1 MNNVI
6 LLGTASGV
14 GKSTLASG
22 ICRYIK
28 KKKNLKVAPFKAL
41 NISLNSY
48 VTKEGEEMGRAQ
60 VVQASACGI
69 EPRAIMNPLLLKPCG
84 NNKTQ
89 IILNGKVHSNMN
101 SYKYKEMCEF
111 FRHEVKKSYENI
123 SKQFDF
129 IVLEGSGSCA
139 EINLKDTDIA
149 NTYMAKSVNAPI
161 ILVSDIDRGGVFAS
175 VLGTIMLL
183 DEDERKLLGGVIINK
198 FRGDKEK
205 FIPAIKQ
212 LEDLIKVKVLGV
224 MPYFNLDIE
233 DEDGVS
239 DKIKNKNVQNNNLD
253 IAVIRLKHM
262 SNFTDFNSF
271 NRVSGVSIR
280 YVKTLEELK
289 NPDIIILPGTKNT
302 LSDLRELKSNGLFEE
317 IKNLVNNDKVI
328 LFGICGGYQ
337 MLGKDIKDPLEIEGD
352 IKGEEGFNLLG
363 LSTEFNE
370 LKTLKHTEGYIVSK
384 QDFMKKSIRKKI
396 KGYEIHNGESEI
408 LDDKNIFIEDDDKN
422 ILGISNEKGNVYGT
436 YIHGLF
442 DSTEFLNS
450 LVETFKE
457 KFNKDLL
464 ITEENKNLSYDE
476 YKEKQYDELLK
487 IMEKNLDIEALDK
500 ILGFE

>member
-22 ICRYIK
+22 ICRYL

-48 VTKEGEEMGRAQ
+48 VTKDGDEMGRAQ
-60 VVQASACGI
+60 VVQAKACGI
-69 EPRAIMNPLLLKPCG
+69 EPKAIMNPLLLKPCG

-89 IILNGKVHSNMN
+89 IILNGKVHSNMD
-101 SYKYKEMCEF
+101 SYKYKEMCDF
-111 FRHEVKKSYENI
+111 FREEVKKSYKKI
-123 SKQFDF
+123 SKEFDF

-139 EINLKDTDIA
+139 EINLKNTDIA
-149 NTYMAKSVNAPI
+149 NTYMAKSVESPI

-183 DEDERKLLGGVIINK
+183 DEDERKLLRGVIINK
-198 FRGDKEK
+198 FRGDKNK
-205 FIPAIKQ
+205 FKPAIKQ
-212 LEDLIKVKVLGV
+212 LEDLIGVKVLGV

-239 DKIKNKNVQNNNLD
+239 DKIKNKKFKDNNLD

-271 NRVSGVSIR
+271 NRISGISVR
-280 YVKTLEELK
+280 YVETLDELK
-289 NPDIIILPGTKNT
+289 NPNIIILPGTKST
-302 LSDLRELKSNGLFEE
+302 LTDLKELKDNGLFKR
-317 IKNLVNNDKVI
+317 IKNLANENKVI

-337 MLGKDIKDPLEIEGD
+337 MLGKDIKDPLGIEGD
-352 IKGEEGFNLLG
+352 IKEEEGFDLLG
-363 LSTEFNE
+363 LSTKFNE
-370 LKTLKHTEGYIVSK
+370 VKTLKHTKGVVVSNHN
-384 QDFMKKSIRKKI
+384 FMKNSLEKEVI
-396 KGYEIHNGESEI
+396 GYEIHNGESKI
-408 LDDKNIFIEDDDKN
+408 LDYKNIFIEDENKN
-422 ILGISNEKGNVYGT
+422 VLGLSNESGNVYGT
-436 YIHGLF
+436 YIHGIF

-450 LVETFKE
+450 LVETFRE
-457 KFNKDLL
+457 KFNKNLL
-464 ITEENKNLSYDE
+464 ITDENKNLSYDE
-476 YKEKQYDELLK
+476 YREKQYDELLK
-487 IMEKNLDIEALDK
+487 LMEENIDMKELDK
-500 ILGFE
+500 ILGLE

>member
-22 ICRYIK
+22 ICRYL

-48 VTKEGEEMGRAQ
+48 VTKEGDEMGRAQ
-60 VVQASACGI
+60 VVQARACGI
-69 EPRAIMNPLLLKPCG
+69 EPKAIMNPLLLKPCG

-89 IILNGKVHSNMN
+89 IILNGKVHSNMD

-111 FRHEVKKSYENI
+111 FRGEVKKSYEKI
-123 SKQFDF
+123 SKEFDF

-149 NTYMAKSVNAPI
+149 NTYMAKSVESPI

-183 DEDERKLLGGVIINK
+183 DEEERKLLGGVVINK
-198 FRGDKEK
+198 FRGDKTK
-205 FIPAIKQ
+205 FKPAIKQ
-212 LEDLIKVKVLGV
+212 LEDLIGIKVLGV

-239 DKIKNKNVQNNNLD
+239 DKIKNKESNGNSLD
-253 IAVIRLKHM
+253 IAVIRLNHM

-271 NRVSGVSIR
+271 NRVSGISVR
-280 YVKTLEELK
+280 YVKTVEELK
-289 NPDIIILPGTKNT
+289 NPHIIILPGTKNT
-302 LSDLRELKSNGLFEE
+302 LSDLKELKSNGLFEK
-317 IKNLVNNDKVI
+317 IKNLVSGNKVI

-337 MLGKDIKDPLEIEGD
+337 MLGKEIKDPLGIEGD

-370 LKTLKHTEGYIVSK
+370 LKTLKHTKGVVVSNH
-384 QDFMKKSIRKKI
+384 DFMKNSFGKEIV
-396 KGYEIHNGESEI
+396 GYEIHNGESKV
-408 LDDKNIFIEDDDKN
+408 LDYKNIFIEDENKN
-422 ILGISNEKGNVYGT
+422 ILGLSNEKGNVYGT

-450 LVETFKE
+450 LVETFRE

-464 ITEENKNLSYDE
+464 ITEENAALSYDE
-476 YKEKQYDELLK
+476 YREKQYDELLK
-487 IMEKNLDIEALDK
+487 LMEENLDIEALDK
-500 ILGFE
+500 ILGLE

>member
-22 ICRYIK
+22 ICRYL

-48 VTKEGEEMGRAQ
+48 VTKEGDEMGRAQ
-60 VVQASACGI
+60 VVQARACGI
-69 EPRAIMNPLLLKPCG
+69 EAKAIMNPLLLKPCG

-111 FRHEVKKSYENI
+111 FRGEVKKSYEKI
-123 SKQFDF
+123 SKEFDF

-139 EINLKDTDIA
+139 EINLKNTDIA
-149 NTYMAKSVNAPI
+149 NTYMAKSVEAPI

-183 DEDERKLLGGVIINK
+183 DEEERKLLGGVVINK

-205 FIPAIKQ
+205 FKPAIKQ
-212 LEDLIKVKVLGV
+212 LEDLIGVKVLGV

-239 DKIKNKNVQNNNLD
+239 DKINNKEAKDNSLD

-271 NRVSGVSIR
+271 NRVSGVSVR

-302 LSDLRELKSNGLFEE
+302 LSDLRELKSNGLFER
-317 IKNLVNNDKVI
+317 INGLVNEDKVV

-337 MLGKDIKDPLEIEGD
+337 MLGKEIKDPLGIEGD
-352 IKGEEGFNLLG
+352 IKGEEGFNLLS

-370 LKTLKHTEGYIVSK
+370 LKTLKHTRGVVVSNH
-384 QDFMKKSIRKKI
+384 DFMKNSLEKEIL
-396 KGYEIHNGESEI
+396 GYEIHNGESKI
-408 LDDKNIFIEDDDKN
+408 LDSKNVFIEDENKN
-422 ILGISNEKGNVYGT
+422 ILGLSNEKGNVYGT

-442 DSTEFLNS
+442 DSTKFLNS

-464 ITEENKNLSYDE
+464 ITEENAVLSYDE
-476 YKEKQYDELLK
+476 YREKQYDELLK
-487 IMEKNLDIEALDK
+487 LMEENLDIKALDK
-500 ILGFE
+500 ILGLE